1 MNINEKFK
9 ELAQYKR
16 MSEEIAAVIEGITD
30 EIKQYMQVQG
40 VDVLT
45 GDEHKATYKA
55 VESSRV
61 DTSALKKNA
70 PEIAAAY
77 TVTTSSRRF
86 IFS

>member
-1 MNINEKFK
+1 MNINEKFR

-45 GDEHKATYKA
+45 GGRTQGD
-55 VESSRV
+55 
-61 DTSALKKNA
+61 
-70 PEIAAAY
+70 I
-77 TVTTSSRRF
+77 
-86 IFS
+86 